1 MARRSEIRG
10 ESEEY
15 GKGKDLK
22 MKKCVAYF
30 RSFKWESQSEIGQKV
45 ISWAQS
51 ESFESVDILSDE
63 RSSESESYNFLM
75 NNLSNWSSGTFVI
88 PSLCHLE
95 EVVHDLDSFLSLFQL
110 FHLNNIHFVS
120 LDDDLNSNEP
130 ADIFMSNLFA
140 ATVRA
145 RAALKSSRI
154 RHAQLEA
161 KKSGYQVGAVKKRDD
176 EQIIKLRAEGL
187 TIKQIAERLGISTWP
202 VQEALREFREASE
215 L

>member
-1 MARRSEIRG
+1 
-10 ESEEY
+10 
-15 GKGKDLK
+15 

-30 RSFKWESQSEIGQKV
+30 RSFEWENQSEIGQKV

-51 ESFESVDILSDE
+51 EGFESVEILSDE
-63 RSSESESYNFLM
+63 RGSDSESYNFLM

-95 EVVHDLDSFLSLFQL
+95 EVVDDLGSFLSVFQL
-110 FHLNNIHFVS
+110 FHFNNIHFVS

-130 ADIFMSNLFA
+130 ADIFMSNLLP
-140 ATVRA
+140 ATARA
-145 RAALKSSRI
+145 RASLKSSRI

-161 KKSGYQVGAVKKRDD
+161 KKSGHKIGAVKKRND
-176 EQIIKLRAEGL
+176 EQIIKLRSEGL

-202 VQEALREFREASE
+202 VQEALKEFREASE